1 MVKTVILSLLVSGA
15 LFAGNENMIPSFSDF
30 DTNRDGQITLEE
42 YKTTQKN
49 RAEKEYVS
57 TKSVSVIDHKPSF
70 EKMDTNKNTFVDTV
84 EYSEYK
90 AAFRAK
96 NRKH

>member
-1 MVKTVILSLLVSGA
+1 MTKTVILSLLVSGA

-30 DTNRDGQITLEE
+30 DTNRDGKISQEE

-49 RAEKEYVS
+49 RAAKEHET
-57 TKSVSVIDHKPSF
+57 TKTVTTTDLKASF
-70 EKMDTNKNTFVDTV
+70 NKMDTNKNEFVDTV

-90 AAFRAK
+90 ADFRAK
-96 NRKH
+96 NRK